1 VVDRLRQRIGRL
13 GAPEAF
19 SLRIALIT
27 FPFAVAFA
35 IGLDRPRLGGSLV
48 AWLGIVLLAQLAV
61 VLVALPLR
69 LTILRAGE
77 RAARP
82 LTTLLAFG
90 LLGSLRGLTLNAVAL
105 EVGIADHIEW
115 TSRIAGGFLAGAV
128 IGGVTA
134 YFTVASIEH
143 RGILRRLLEQQA
155 SLTAARERETTLLAQ
170 VRRELGQL
178 VDEQVIRPLRILA
191 DELRAATPGASLG
204 AADRVDQLVEE
215 HTRPVS
221 ALLLSL
227 PDDTMI
233 TPGTIAADQATTTT
247 WRRLRDS
254 SALAARS
261 RPLQPLIPALA
272 IGIWGFGSIALGSTS
287 ARALIGAV
295 AAVAVTVVLTALLD
309 RQWYRV
315 ARLSDLIC
323 VLLAI
328 AAISSAILAG
338 IGTYVAVTGS
348 LDPWKGITVLFLVV
362 VATAA
367 ARLRALAAALQTERE
382 ALEHNLRSTVD
393 ELEWQVAHVRAR
405 VRAKREALARVVH
418 GPVQATLISVG
429 ARLAAA
435 ERDGTLNDALL
446 RSLADELDAAL
457 TAIAE
462 PRAPRIE
469 VAEVLGQFVRLWHGV
484 VEIQLAIAP
493 AAEDALAADPD
504 AAATVVEIAREAIL
518 NAVRHAG
525 STTISIDVALDGT
538 DVARVVAEC
547 DLTVQAPANPSG
559 SGSVLLDRVTLSWHR
574 TISERTVHLE
584 ARVPVVA

>member
-1 VVDRLRQRIGRL
+1 VVDRLRKRLDRL

-48 AWLGIVLLAQLAV
+48 AWLGIVLVAQLAV

-90 LLGSLRGLTLNAVAL
+90 LLGSLRGLTLNVVAL

-115 TSRIAGGFLAGAV
+115 TSRIVGGFLAGAV

-143 RGILRRLLEQQA
+143 RATLRLLLEQQA

-178 VDEQVIRPLRILA
+178 VDEQVIRPLRMLA

-309 RQWYRV
+309 RQWHRV

-367 ARLRALAAALQTERE
+367 ARLRTLAAALQTERE

-418 GPVQATLISVG
+418 GPVQAHGSPLPSAT
-429 ARLAAA
+429 ARSTMRCCAPSPP
-435 ERDGTLNDALL
+435 NSMP
-446 RSLADELDAAL
+446 RS
-457 TAIAE
+457 
-462 PRAPRIE
+462 PPSPSRAPR
-469 VAEVLGQFVRLWHGV
+469 ASKSPRCSGNSFASGTAWSRSSWPSPPQPRMPSPPTQMPPRPSWRSRARRSSTPCAT
-484 VEIQLAIAP
+484 QAARRSPSTSRSTAP
-493 AAEDALAADPD
+493 TSRAWSPS
-504 AAATVVEIAREAIL
+504 AT
-518 NAVRHAG
+518 
-525 STTISIDVALDGT
+525 
-538 DVARVVAEC
+538 
-547 DLTVQAPANPSG
+547 
-559 SGSVLLDRVTLSWHR
+559 
-574 TISERTVHLE
+574 
-584 ARVPVVA
+584 